1 VAYLLEVP
9 LERGSDEVL
18 VFEVDRSE
26 ISGDLAGGV
35 PPPEAATGLLLPE
48 RFSRCRPQPGYRS
61 GYDQG

>member
-35 PPPEAATGLLLPE
+35 PLLPE